1 MITDNELK
9 EIFSNAPV
17 EKDMF
22 EVVELTASW
31 FSQSYYVQNTFIDG
45 IDVPLEDGV
54 TIVTAEY
61 APMQIGQAGNNTDM
75 VYSRSVTLQYV
86 NDIIAAE
93 MTNRDPENPE
103 KPKLKFR
110 GYVMY
115 RDGTVSSLKTPVI
128 TTELIQTNRDGV
140 GTTMDTSVKPVNNT
154 ATGEVAT
161 VTRVPMLRGFL

>member
-31 FSQSYYVQNTFIDG
+31 FSQSYYVQNTFTDG

-54 TIVTAEY
+54 TIVNAEY

-93 MTNRDPENPE
+93 IA
-103 KPKLKFR
+103 L
-110 GYVMY
+110 
-115 RDGTVSSLKTPVI
+115 S
-128 TTELIQTNRDGV
+128 
-140 GTTMDTSVKPVNNT
+140 
-154 ATGEVAT
+154 
-161 VTRVPMLRGFL
+161 

>member
-1 MITDNELK
+1 MISDDDLK
-9 EIFSNAPV
+9 EIFSNAPI
-17 EKDMF
+17 EKDVF

-31 FSQSYYVQNTFIDG
+31 FSQSYYVQNTFTDG
-45 IDVPLEDGV
+45 VYVTLEDGV
-54 TIVTAEY
+54 TEVFAEY
-61 APMQIGQAGNNTDM
+61 APMQIGQSGNNTDM
-75 VYSRSVTLQYV
+75 VYSRSVTLQHV
-86 NDIIAAE
+86 NDYIAAE
-93 MTNRDPENPE
+93 IVNRDPEVEE

-115 RDGTVSSLKTPVI
+115 RDGTISSLKTPVI

-161 VTRVPMLRGFL
+161 ITRVPMLRGFL